1 MDKRYIGDQRAI
13 FWGSWWILWVDF
25 RGVYVKTPRLV
36 HWTPL
41 DPTLQ
46 RRNAH
51 QLRNWGSV
59 HALVRLKNNEI
70 FIKYKYQTN
79 LSHGEYSGQTMS
91 FYQKDDMGS
100 NSLTILAKN
109 EIGRTYYVLQWHLL
123 GQSCWGILEV
133 MSSWKL
139 VEYLLIFFLVR
150 LG

>member
-100 NSLTILAKN
+100 NSFNYSSEKWN
-109 EIGRTYYVLQWHLL
+109 RTY
-123 GQSCWGILEV
+123 ILCTAV
-133 MSSWKL
+133 TSSWSI
-139 VEYLLIFFLVR
+139 LLRNTWGNVFLKACGIV
-150 LG
+150 LADLLSC